1 MNITSFLPQ
10 LIIFIIKRLME
21 KRASFIHRS
30 NLKIR
35 RERERERDDRIY
47 IPYIQEKGEKEMQNV
62 TTPRVIGCSHGSPA
76 WCTVPKVVR
85 SCSPPL
91 SMDDNSLSPGR
102 VSNWKASLASNR
114 SRSRNIGPLA
124 SARAPGAYLQGHP
137 VTDPNATLPTP
148 LQPPTCTPPY
158 RENAII
164 MQLAYIRGYKAP
176 PPPPPHPSTYFFR
189 FEN

>member
-1 MNITSFLPQ
+1 
-10 LIIFIIKRLME
+10 ME

-35 RERERERDDRIY
+35 RERERERWSNLYSIY
-47 IPYIQEKGEKEMQNV
+47 PGEGGERDAKRDN
-62 TTPRVIGCSHGSPA
+62 PRVIGCSHGSPA

-91 SMDDNSLSPGR
+91 SIDDNSLPPGR

-164 MQLAYIRGYKAP
+164 MQLAYIRRYKPP
-176 PPPPPHPSTYFFR
+176 PPPPPHPTFSDSRIEKRGGKLRKIIIVTLKKKKI
-189 FEN
+189 

>member
-91 SMDDNSLSPGR
+91 SIDDNSLSPGR

-158 RENAII
+158 RENAI
-164 MQLAYIRGYKAP
+164 LLC
-176 PPPPPHPSTYFFR
+176 
-189 FEN
+189 N